1 MDGPTQVTV
10 FRESIGFPPLYRR
23 VVQSRKYNRV
33 ACSVLL
39 DSVLPS
45 LPPDSFALFTLPF
58 LTFHASGDSLQNLP
72 PRIHLLSPHDLINC
86 SKPIDVVY
94 LGFNHSRR
102 ASLGGD
108 VGSSGVVIW
117 LLRMLSNFKWTP
129 TFQRSVRSIN
139 ALILKSASAF
149 CMCRKF

>member
-1 MDGPTQVTV
+1 MDGHTQVTV

-108 VGSSGVVIW
+108 VGSIFELKVQFAG
-117 LLRMLSNFKWTP
+117 LLCS
-129 TFQRSVRSIN
+129 
-139 ALILKSASAF
+139 SARPYPANIVCTQS
-149 CMCRKF
+149 